1 MTRRKNELKR
11 KKIVCAGKTRDGV
24 RIADPMRATLIVRQ
38 NPQGCVA
45 LLYKPRS
52 RALLGA
58 FTLADLI
65 ALEVAVPKARLEL
78 YQLMLS
84 IVAEGDP
91 DD

>member
-1 MTRRKNELKR
+1 MTRRKKELKR
-11 KKIVCAGKTRDGV
+11 RKIVCTGKTRDGV
-24 RIADPMRATLIVRQ
+24 HVENPMRATLIVRP

-45 LLYKPRS
+45 LLYRPRS
-52 RALLGA
+52 RALIGV

-65 ALEVAVPKARLEL
+65 ALEVAVPKARLGL

-91 DD
+91 DV